1 MTAIQLSSFFIS
13 RQKQFLHTF
22 QIVSKI
28 DQQQKPHPFQESI
41 YESLIRSTNVQEE
54 KGNRSSFLHL
64 NKVTSLTYLL
74 IGHTNHD

>member
-13 RQKQFLHTF
+13 RQKRFLHTF
-22 QIVSKI
+22 RDSIE
-28 DQQQKPHPFQESI
+28 DQQRKPHPFQESI

-64 NKVTSLTYLL
+64 NVVISLTYLS
-74 IGHTNHD
+74 IGHTN